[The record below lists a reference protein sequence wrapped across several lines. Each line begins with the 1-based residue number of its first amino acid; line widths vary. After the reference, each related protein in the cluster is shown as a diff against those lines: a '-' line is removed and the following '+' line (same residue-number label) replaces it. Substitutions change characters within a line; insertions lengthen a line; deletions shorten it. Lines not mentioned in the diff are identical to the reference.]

1 VARAPPLYNK
11 GARTQIADE
20 EATMP
25 HGHDHDERIQ
35 KFGAG
40 TRSNNTPPD
49 DEESEAPDEGAPEKI
64 GSEVAPTKQAEAR
77 ERERHRLEREAG
89 RIPGGEG
96 VARDTRAPGVT
107 REDLDE
113 AAREADRNVVGHEVP
128 SRSPG
133 GRS

>member
-1 VARAPPLYNK
+1 
-11 GARTQIADE
+11 
-20 EATMP
+20 MP
-25 HGHDHDERIQ
+25 QGHDHDERIQ

-49 DEESEAPDEGAPEKI
+49 DDDTDLDGDAQEAEGAAPEKI

-113 AAREADRNVVGHEVP
+113 AARQADRNVVGHEVP